1 MKEYVQF
8 QDQKITYSNRNQNNT
23 KELKN
28 TLPDKPWIPPRR
40 EMDEDGYLE
49 EEVKKSNLI
58 FKTKNIS
65 PINLYLHSSCSW
77 EVILNISRQSMF
89 LGQMLLLFLCVIY
102 LEVWLTIFQSDE
114 NQMGILEVLIN
125 CNSLKE
131 GMALPRGKIDRAL
144 RNGVFYKWRKE
155 LFDMFQYNVTNLI

>member
-77 EVILNISRQSMF
+77 EVILNIIKTIYVLWADAAPVFMCDLFGGMTDYF
-89 LGQMLLLFLCVIY
+89 L
-102 LEVWLTIFQSDE
+102 EWWKS
-114 NQMGILEVLIN
+114 
-125 CNSLKE
+125 
-131 GMALPRGKIDRAL
+131 
-144 RNGVFYKWRKE
+144 NGHTWSF
-155 LFDMFQYNVTNLI
+155 NNL